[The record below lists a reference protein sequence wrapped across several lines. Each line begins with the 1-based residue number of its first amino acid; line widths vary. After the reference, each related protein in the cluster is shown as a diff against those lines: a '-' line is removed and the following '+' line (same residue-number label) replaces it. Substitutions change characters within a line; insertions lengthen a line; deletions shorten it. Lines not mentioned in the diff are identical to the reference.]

1 MRGDAH
7 GGGAWTD
14 LGVPVRKLSLRPF
27 QTTLRLVLAI
37 APSARRRHLPRR
49 DTRHV
54 GARSCRAR
62 CALRPAGREAHA
74 GRRRRT
80 KAPAVPVSR
89 HQQRPRAT
97 TSPPSS
103 LAADDQS
110 TVSGHLPRREAVR
123 HELSSPSAQTLC
135 ITCRYREPRPV
146 SCCSQCGSQGPE
158 TAAACAASGACG
170 ARARCRGVARRGLC
184 RPLFSTEARCVWP
197 AARGRG
203 RKAGARTRLR
213 ARRRAIARTEAT
225 TAVMWWACRARQ
237 AAPRRW
243 TSRSTAPSGST
254 SSSRK

>member
-1 MRGDAH
+1 VRAVPIYPVHPARTHTFMNMRSQHAVAAGTRCNDNCTAICTAGAPPTTCLGPRTPGGPGLAGASTKLQTQWTRTECPSWSARRAVHRHECSVTHGAHDPRRRGAMRGDAH

-123 HELSSPSAQTLC
+123 HELSSPPPRKLSA
-135 ITCRYREPRPV
+135 
-146 SCCSQCGSQGPE
+146 S
-158 TAAACAASGACG
+158 A
-170 ARARCRGVARRGLC
+170 
-184 RPLFSTEARCVWP
+184 
-197 AARGRG
+197 
-203 RKAGARTRLR
+203 
-213 ARRRAIARTEAT
+213 
-225 TAVMWWACRARQ
+225 
-237 AAPRRW
+237 
-243 TSRSTAPSGST
+243 
-254 SSSRK
+254 